1 MAKKADSPLGSDT
14 KPDRETRGV
23 PSSPKKSHWATKDG
37 KRSFRDP
44 GIRELV
50 GRTGPET
57 GRSEP

>member
-1 MAKKADSPLGSDT
+1 MANKADGPLGSNA
-14 KPDRETRGV
+14 KPDRETKGV
-23 PSSPKKSHWATKDG
+23 PSSPKKSYRATKDS

-57 GRSEP
+57 DRSEP